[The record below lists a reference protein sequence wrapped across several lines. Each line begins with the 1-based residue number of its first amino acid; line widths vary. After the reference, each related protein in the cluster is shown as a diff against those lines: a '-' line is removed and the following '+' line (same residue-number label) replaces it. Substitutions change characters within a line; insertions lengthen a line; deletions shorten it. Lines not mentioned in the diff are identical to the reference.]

1 MLIES
6 GRAINRDKT
15 MYTLRHNTN
24 EAIIL
29 EVDGRKIA
37 ISVDEMNHG
46 SVRLKIDADSSVNIT
61 HRLETEEFV
70 D

>member
-1 MLIES
+1 
-6 GRAINRDKT
+6 

-29 EVDGRKIA
+29 EVDGKKIA